1 MVNKRIIAR
10 LDLNNSQL
18 VKGKFLEGL
27 RKLGDPRPFIKKYY
41 TESIDEIILLDAVAS
56 LYGRNSNFPFLK
68 EICKEFYIPITIGGG
83 IKTISDIELAFKS
96 GADKVALNTAIVKNI
111 HFLKEAANLFGSQ
124 AIIGSI
130 VCRSHRYNWE
140 IFIDNAKHRIKKNPF
155 DWARRLIDSGIGEIM
170 VTSIDNDGLM
180 KGYDLS
186 LLKHFDSIGA
196 VPLIFCGGAGNIE
209 HVLELFKNS
218 NCGAAALG
226 SALHYNKLSV
236 LHLKKVLLKNNFQVR
251 I

>member
-1 MVNKRIIAR
+1 MRNKRIIAR

-18 VKGKFLEGL
+18 FKGKFLEGL
-27 RKLGDPRPFIKKYY
+27 RKLGDPIPFIRKYY
-41 TESIDEIILLDAVAS
+41 IESIDEIILLDAVAS
-56 LYGRNSNFPFLK
+56 LYDRNSNFSFLK

-83 IKTISDIELAFKS
+83 IKTINEIELAFKS

-111 HFLKEAANLFGSQ
+111 NFLKEAANLFGSQ
-124 AIIGSI
+124 ALIGSI

-140 IFIDNAKHRIKKNPF
+140 IFIDNAKHRIKTNPF
-155 DWARRLIDSGIGEIM
+155 DWARKLIDFGIGEIM
-170 VTSIDNDGLM
+170 VTSIDHDGLM

-186 LLKHFDSIGA
+186 LLKNFDSVGA
-196 VPLIFCGGAGNIE
+196 VPFIFCGGAGNIQ
-209 HVLELFKNS
+209 HVLELFKHS

-226 SALHYNKLSV
+226 SSLHYNKISIRD
-236 LHLKKVLLKNNFQVR
+236 LKKALLKKNFQVR